1 MVFQAAKDITIAS
14 IGPIDPASGF
24 SIDSDP
30 FSSGEGEIGN
40 TTRENA
46 MIYCWIKSRLT
57 FIRRVLPASVA
68 SVVLLAGLYTSV
80 AADTSPDALPAKPGS
95 AMTNSRLAVLIKRLD
110 LQARG
115 EQGYWQFSVEEH
127 QVTVITDAKA
137 DRMRVIVPIAR
148 ADKLERDVLF
158 RLMQAN
164 FDSALDARYA
174 IAKGVVWGT
183 YIHPLAALEEKEF
196 ISGVGQVVNLALT
209 FGTSYSSGAL
219 IFQGGD
225 SQELQQRRQLID
237 DLLKK
242 GLEI

>member
-1 MVFQAAKDITIAS
+1 MFARRT
-14 IGPIDPASGF
+14 F
-24 SIDSDP
+24 S
-30 FSSGEGEIGN
+30 F
-40 TTRENA
+40 A
-46 MIYCWIKSRLT
+46 
-57 FIRRVLPASVA
+57 
-68 SVVLLAGLYTSV
+68 LAISYLNCANFTC
-80 AADTSPDALPAKPGS
+80 
-95 AMTNSRLAVLIKRLD
+95 
-110 LQARG
+110 
-115 EQGYWQFSVEEH
+115 
-127 QVTVITDAKA
+127 
-137 DRMRVIVPIAR
+137 
-148 ADKLERDVLF
+148 
-158 RLMQAN
+158 N

-183 YIHPLAALEEKEF
+183 YIHPLAVLEEKEF

>member
-1 MVFQAAKDITIAS
+1 
-14 IGPIDPASGF
+14 
-24 SIDSDP
+24 
-30 FSSGEGEIGN
+30 
-40 TTRENA
+40 
-46 MIYCWIKSRLT
+46 
-57 FIRRVLPASVA
+57 
-68 SVVLLAGLYTSV
+68 
-80 AADTSPDALPAKPGS
+80 
-95 AMTNSRLAVLIKRLD
+95 MTNSRLAVLIKRLD
-110 LQARG
+110 PQARG
-115 EQGYWQFSVEEH
+115 EQGYWQFTVEKH
-127 QVTVITDAKA
+127 PVTVITDAKA
-137 DRMRVIVPIAR
+137 DRMRVIVPIAPT
-148 ADKLERDVLF
+148 DKLERDVLF

-183 YIHPLAALEEKEF
+183 YIHPLAVLEEKEF